1 MKKNIIVISGPSGV
15 GKSTVIKEILKN
27 SSIIEQS
34 ISDTTRNSR
43 GNGDS
48 YHFID
53 EEEFLNN
60 LKSGIYVEHNYY
72 NGNYY
77 GINKEVLR
85 AILQKGHIALVDC
98 NTAGLQHLLA
108 DEEFQKHILSFY
120 LVAEPEII
128 YSRLQHR
135 KTETPESLMRR
146 MQEGVTDLKVAGSG
160 IYNIIFSTD
169 DGNPEDLAEKI
180 IQACSGNLH
189 IHSDYC
195 SSELIVLSKN
205 MTILCN
211 EISTR

>member
-1 MKKNIIVISGPSGV
+1 MIVLTGASASGKTEV
-15 GKSTVIKEILKN
+15 VKLLKIKYGIDKVVTH
-27 SSIIEQS
+27 
-34 ISDTTRNSR
+34 TTREIRSLEIP
-43 GNGDS
+43 DED
-48 YHFID
+48 YHFITKK
-53 EEEFLNN
+53 EFQKMISEN
-60 LKSGIYVEHNYY
+60 KFVEWTIY

-77 GINKEVLR
+77 GINKKVLR
-85 AILQKGHIALVDC
+85 TILQKGHIALVDC

-169 DGNPEDLAEKI
+169 DGNPENLAEKI

-189 IHSDYC
+189 IHSDYYP
-195 SSELIVLSKN
+195 SELTALSRKL
-205 MTILCN
+205 TFFCN
-211 EISTR
+211 ELFK